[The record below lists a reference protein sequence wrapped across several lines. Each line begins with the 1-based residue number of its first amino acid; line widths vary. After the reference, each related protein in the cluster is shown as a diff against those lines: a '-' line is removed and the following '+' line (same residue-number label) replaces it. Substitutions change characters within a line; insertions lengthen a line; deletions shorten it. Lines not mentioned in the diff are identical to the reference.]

1 MKVNYVCISRNCV
14 AYCLIT
20 GFADIATGIHD
31 QRSEYEL
38 PIAAVF
44 ILCIYLYEKH
54 YIEAYIISLL

>member
-38 PIAAVF
+38 PCYKEVNNRPELNKSVWLMIT
-44 ILCIYLYEKH
+44 KW
-54 YIEAYIISLL
+54 